1 MAGDQSSPQP
11 GDQGDRPLRSDQGWV
26 ALSYLISGMVV
37 WGFIGWL
44 IDRWIG
50 SNGVAMGIGAVLG
63 AAGGIYLLVRRLNP

>member
-50 SNGVAMGIGAVLG
+50 LNGVAMGIGAVLG

>member
-1 MAGDQSSPQP
+1 
-11 GDQGDRPLRSDQGWV
+11 V